1 MPYRPESDLKTNI
14 QGSDSSAPNLGVTE
28 VGVALRA
35 LGPVIVPALANQVAA
50 FIVDAIRSGIFPLG
64 SVLPAERV
72 LAEELEVS
80 RKIVRDALEILR
92 VNGIIEVT
100 RGRFGGSTV
109 VSLDGVSQLLR
120 EIYDGKVETLRDL
133 HQVRRVIEREAC
145 ISASRHLDDQKY
157 SQLLGIL
164 QAADQVF
171 ENFLLYQEYTVQF
184 HIRVGLFTGNPILAS
199 VLRSIANQISIAGQ
213 STEILKQR
221 STLEHNQTILYALLN
236 SMHQRDEPL
245 ISRLVD
251 EHIDLILARLD
262 H

>member
-1 MPYRPESDLKTNI
+1 MPYGPESDLKTNI
-14 QGSDSSAPNLGVTE
+14 QGSDSKALNLGVTE

-72 LAEELEVS
+72 LAEELAVS

-109 VSLDGVSQLLR
+109 VSLDGVSQLLG

-145 ISASRHLDDQKY
+145 LSASRQLDDQKY
-157 SQLLGIL
+157 RQLLDIL

-199 VLRSIANQISIAGQ
+199 IVRSIANQISIAGQ
-213 STEILKQR
+213 STEAIRQR
-221 STLEHNQTILYALLN
+221 ATMVQNQSILYTLLN
-236 SMHQRDEPL
+236 AMRQRDEPL

-251 EHIDLILARLD
+251 EHIDLILTRLD